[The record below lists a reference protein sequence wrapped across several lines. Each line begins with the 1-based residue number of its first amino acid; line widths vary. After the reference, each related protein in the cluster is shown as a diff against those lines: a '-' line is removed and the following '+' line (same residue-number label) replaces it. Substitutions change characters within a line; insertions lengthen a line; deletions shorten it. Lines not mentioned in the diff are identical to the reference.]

1 MNKALKITLISI
13 GSLVIAGA
21 LVLTGVC
28 IGRQTN
34 PEWIRLGGRVIVENN
49 RPFDE
54 VRPYRMPGGGM
65 GYYDRDPQP
74 GFGPGMRMMG
84 GYGTAAGLPLTVD
97 EAFQSATAYLAN
109 LDIEGLKIA
118 EVMVFDNNAYV
129 RVVEESSGMG
139 AFELLVDPVTKI
151 ATPEP
156 GPNMM
161 WNLKFGALNHQ
172 EMMSGHGGM
181 MGQFDTDASPA
192 DVSAE
197 MTVTAEQA
205 LLAAQQF
212 LDQAKPGL
220 TTGSDAEAFYGY
232 YTIDILRDGKP
243 VGMLSVNG
251 FSSQVYVHS
260 WHGTFIEE
268 MDY

>member
-13 GSLVIAGA
+13 GSLVVAGA
-21 LVLTGVC
+21 LVFTGVC
-28 IGRQTN
+28 IGRQTS
-34 PEWIRLGGRVIVENN
+34 PEWIHLGRRVMVENN
-49 RPFDE
+49 RSFDE

-65 GYYDRDPQP
+65 GFYDRDPQL
-74 GFGPGMRMMG
+74 GIGPGMRRMG
-84 GYGTAAGLPLTVD
+84 GYGTAAGDPLTVD
-97 EAFQSATAYLAN
+97 EAYQAADAYLSN
-109 LDIEGLKIA
+109 LEIDDLKIA
-118 EVMVFDNNAYV
+118 EVMVFDNNAYI

-139 AFELLVDPVTKI
+139 AFELLVDQVSR
-151 ATPEP
+151 AAFPEP

-161 WNLKFGALNHQ
+161 WNLKYGALNHQ
-172 EMMSGHGGM
+172 EMMSAHGGM
-181 MGQFDTDASPA
+181 MGHFDTDASPA

-205 LLAAQQF
+205 LQAAQEF
-212 LDQAKPGL
+212 LDQARPGL
-220 TTGSDAEAFYGY
+220 TTGTDAEAFYGY

-251 FSSQVYVHS
+251 FSSQVYVHR